1 MFDKI
6 KQMKQLKEIKDSLAQ
21 ERIETEKEGTKVV
34 LNGNLEVE
42 QIILTPEMDKE
53 RQETILKDCINES
66 VKKVQFAMA
75 QKFQGMM

>member
-1 MFDKI
+1 MFDKL

-21 ERIETEKEGTKVV
+21 EKIETEKEGTKVV

-42 QIILTPEMDKE
+42 EIVLNPEMDKE
-53 RQETILKDCINES
+53 KQEQILKDCFNEG